1 MLILSVLSAV
11 AIIILLV
18 LRGIRGSRRQWLQ
31 QVNLLGIWELEDEEA
46 ETEVLEFFGELD
58 HGSFRTKKGNE
69 AKKGSWYLSS
79 KSLLLVEENDTEN
92 EYALRYFPEGRIGL
106 DGPDRP
112 RQIFSKRGAKIISLH
127 GRS

>member
-1 MLILSVLSAV
+1 MLTLSILSAV

-18 LRGIRGSRRQWLQ
+18 LRSIRGSRQQWLQ
-31 QVNLLGIWELEDEEA
+31 QVNLPGIWELEDEEA

-58 HGSFRTKKGNE
+58 HGSFRTKKGNK
-69 AKKGSWYLSS
+69 AKMGSWYLSP
-79 KSLLLVEENDTEN
+79 KSLFLVEENDTDH
-92 EYALRYFPEGRIGL
+92 EYVLRYFPEGRIGL